1 MDDETKEIFEERLK
15 RLRTLSERLDESFK
29 IPGTKYKIGIDPII
43 GLIPVGGDLIGGIL
57 STYIMYSGMKMGAS
71 PKIITQMAVN
81 IVIEFA
87 VGSIPIIGDLFDF
100 FWKANKKNM
109 ELIEEVTLEKKRI
122 QGTNYLILAA
132 LLVASFAIIFIILGA
147 IA

>member
-122 QGTNYLILAA
+122 RGTNYLILAA